1 MYNLKEYNDNFAKTS
16 PSLLAYCRNEP
27 SNNITDA
34 ESFEFK
40 LKLTDIRYCK
50 RRNKSTIEI
59 LKVYNNWYKSLWSIS
74 NFINLR

>member
-1 MYNLKEYNDNFAKTS
+1 M
-16 PSLLAYCRNEP
+16 NEP
-27 SNNITDA
+27 GNNITDA

-59 LKVYNNWYKSLWSIS
+59 LKVYNNWYKSLWFIS
-74 NFINLR
+74 NFMNLR